1 MADKKE
7 IAAEPSK
14 EQMDDFKKKAKEL
27 GFTVT
32 DNTKAGAKKTES
44 GKGGDDKGKE
54 KGAADEDEWFNPLR
68 GSGFFQKR
76 TLGFTKTYG
85 DSLANKV
92 CVREFVDA
100 DVEGAVIVTGFP
112 STSLAS
118 ILTAGYLREQ
128 LKLPL
133 IGVISSYA
141 FQPRCIIE
149 RGLPSHSVRIFG
161 DKRLVVVLCEFKIPS
176 PELIHTLTE
185 ALLDFAERHKSP
197 TVITVEGLPPSE
209 EKETKLHFISTDKS
223 LSENLIAGEHKALEE
238 AVVGGV
244 TGALLAE
251 GSLSPTVGVATLLCP
266 SSSAFPDAD
275 SAVTV
280 VKVVN
285 DYLISLGHDDVNV
298 DLAPL
303 QAKAGE
309 LQNTLQSLIS
319 QEKETSRA
327 NSSIYT

>member
-1 MADKKE
+1 MSDDKKE
-7 IAAEPSK
+7 VKK
-14 EQMDDFKKKAKEL
+14 EELDDFKKKASAL
-27 GFTVT
+27 GFTVHE
-32 DNTKAGAKKTES
+32 NPKAAA
-44 GKGGDDKGKE
+44 GKE
-54 KGAADEDEWFNPLR
+54 KEKEKDAGKAKDTDNDSEEWFNPLR

-76 TLGFTKTYG
+76 TIGFTKTYG
-85 DSLANKV
+85 DSLSNKI
-92 CVREFVDA
+92 CVREFDYI
-100 DVEGAVIVTGFP
+100 DCEGAAIVTGFP

-185 ALLDFAERHKSP
+185 ALIDFAVRHKSP
-197 TVITVEGLPPSE
+197 IIITVEGLPPSE
-209 EKETKLHFISTDKS
+209 EKETKLHFISTEKS
-223 LSENLIAGEHKALEE
+223 FSEHLIADEHKALEE

-251 GSLSPTVGVATLLCP
+251 GSLNSSVGVATLLTP
-266 SSSAFPDAD
+266 SSSAFPDAE

-280 VKVVN
+280 VKVVTA
-285 DYLISLGHDDVNV
+285 YLVSLGHEDVNV
-298 DLAPL
+298 DVGPL
-303 QAKAGE
+303 QEKAGE
-309 LQNTLQSLIS
+309 LHNTLQTLLS
-319 QEKETSRA
+319 QEKESSRA
-327 NSSIYT
+327 TNSIYS